1 MRRVSRKKRRSAP
14 PPPRRTRRPGPYRRR
29 IRRPVTAN
37 ARWALGRHIGPLD
50 RLARQTAAMIG
61 AGHTAGVT
69 GRDALHAVIA
79 ASVASTED
87 DAEAALAVR
96 MIQDDLALLAAPSIT
111 RLYRRAGREGWR
123 QHRDRKTAQAAATKM
138 LIDSLYGRQPGTLH

>member
-1 MRRVSRKKRRSAP
+1 MSRKKRRSAMPHP
-14 PPPRRTRRPGPYRRR
+14 PKKTRRPGPYRRR

-37 ARWALGRHIGPLD
+37 ARWALGRHIGPLE
-50 RLARQTAAMIG
+50 RLAGQTAAMIG
-61 AGHTAGVT
+61 AGISAGVT

-79 ASVASTED
+79 AGVASTED

-96 MIQDDLALLAAPSIT
+96 VIQDDLALLSAPTIT
-111 RLYRRAGREGWR
+111 RLYRQAGREGWR
-123 QHRDRKTAQAAATKM
+123 QHRERKTAQAAATQM